1 MSRRKDLF
9 IQLSRIIA
17 CLGVCGVHI
26 GYGYE
31 VKGIGGVLSVGR
43 YGLFVFFVLSGFLA
57 CMWNGEDRRTYIK
70 KKSYGWLQYITCR
83 LFSVMSFTD

>member
-1 MSRRKDLF
+1 MNKKKDLF

-31 VKGIGGVLSVGR
+31 IKGMGGEYYLR
-43 YGLFVFFVLSGFLA
+43 ENMVF
-57 CMWNGEDRRTYIK
+57 
-70 KKSYGWLQYITCR
+70 
-83 LFSVMSFTD
+83 LFSLC

>member
-31 VKGIGGVLSVGR
+31 VKGIGGGTICRKICS
-43 YGLFVFFVLSGFLA
+43 FCFL
-57 CMWNGEDRRTYIK
+57 CVERISCLYVEWRRQAYL
-70 KKSYGWLQYITCR
+70 Y
-83 LFSVMSFTD
+83 

>member
-31 VKGIGGVLSVGR
+31 VKGMGGGYYL
-43 YGLFVFFVLSGFLA
+43 
-57 CMWNGEDRRTYIK
+57 
-70 KKSYGWLQYITCR
+70 
-83 LFSVMSFTD
+83 

>member
-31 VKGIGGVLSVGR
+31 VKGMTVKRL
-43 YGLFVFFVLSGFLA
+43 
-57 CMWNGEDRRTYIK
+57 
-70 KKSYGWLQYITCR
+70 KS
-83 LFSVMSFTD
+83 